1 MKISRPLTAFAALLL
16 ASLTAAAW
24 TAAPVAAQQR
34 LPAPVIMVVDT
45 QLVMRDSTAVKDLQ
59 QQAEA
64 QRTRLEQQ
72 AKSQE
77 EGLRTESQDLTRQR
91 TVLSA
96 EAFAQKRQQLEQ
108 KYAKFQYDIS
118 SKLDELDARYGRGI
132 SQVEVELIKIA
143 DQLASESGANMVIP
157 KTTLLLVHKDFEVT
171 SEVLSRLNR
180 TMPKMPLPA
189 VPAKQ

>member
-1 MKISRPLTAFAALLL
+1 MQISRSLVAFATVLL
-16 ASLTAAAW
+16 ATVGAVVSSAPPAAA
-24 TAAPVAAQQR
+24 QK
-34 LPAPVIMVVDT
+34 LPTPVIMVVDT

-59 QQAEA
+59 QQAET
-64 QRTRLEQQ
+64 QRTQLEQQ

-118 SKLDELDARYGRGI
+118 SKLDELDARYSRGI
-132 SQVEVELIKIA
+132 SQVEVELVKIA
-143 DQLASESGANMVIP
+143 DQLAAERGANMVLP

-171 SEVLSRLNR
+171 SEVLTRLNR
-180 TMPKMPLPA
+180 SLPKMPLPT
-189 VPAKQ
+189 VPAKK